1 MQSNY
6 GILRVYLR
14 RNITLILTKEYN
26 CLNNLKE
33 IYLNVIMRKH
43 IGLLIVLIGLSTPST
58 SQTIQ
63 LQVDTFQRSI
73 PNANFGGQTWR
84 GPSWIDSVFNDSVTT
99 MYPDILSYP
108 PAADLW
114 DWQNGWFYPQNI
126 LDTCCIDS
134 IILSWGQLNATAL
147 NITPTVFQNALNQ
160 IGAEGLYCLNMIS
173 SSLEKQLADLHSAKA
188 NGVVL
193 ERIRL
198 GDEMGKA
205 DNDVSISHFPTAQDY
220 ATACDIY
227 IDSIRNILPNAK
239 IAVSAGNFGSW
250 NPRAEYWNEAL
261 YNMTNPA
268 DAFRWS
274 AFFYLKDADTIFT
287 TKQLLAYAFD
297 QIPTYERVR
306 GLQDTVSNL
315 QNYELWVGY
324 GITDNTSSKI
334 YANRWSLVLMFSASH
349 QIFLNNKLVEDISMF
364 NIGGIFD
371 KWDALDTQNN
381 FRKRATGIFAS
392 IWNKAK
398 LGKNISTRIETP
410 ILLMDTAT
418 YYNNNNVS
426 RNTSYPK
433 LFGWRFENDSTDQAS
448 IILTNISE
456 DTLIVSIE
464 NLIGGNVYWEK
475 WHSDS
480 LYDVIDSVNY
490 INLVRDTG
498 ITNIELHPYSINV
511 ATGYICNQLTYNS
524 SVSIC
529 EGDSLI
535 VSESTYSS
543 EGIYTDSLNS
553 LNGCDSIIITDLN
566 FYPNNI
572 PTINM
577 TSLSLETEQSMN
589 NYQWYFEGDS
599 ILGANMFNLSPM
611 QTGNY
616 TVSYVDLNNCF
627 SISNPFLYELLE
639 IKNDLSSTKNLIKIT
654 DVLGKKNQQE
664 NQILFYIYDDG
675 TVTKKIKID

>member
-1 MQSNY
+1 M
-6 GILRVYLR
+6 L
-14 RNITLILTKEYN
+14 
-26 CLNNLKE
+26 
-33 IYLNVIMRKH
+33 KH
-43 IGLLIVLIGLSTPST
+43 IAFLTLLIGFNLPST

-63 LQVDTFQRSI
+63 LQLDTFERSI
-73 PNANFGGQTWR
+73 PTANFGGQTWR
-84 GPSWIDSVFNDSVTT
+84 GPSWVDSIFNDSVAT
-99 MYPDILSYP
+99 MHPDILSYP

-114 DWQNGWFYPQNI
+114 DWQNGWFYPQNS
-126 LDTCCIDS
+126 LDTCPLDT
-134 IILSWGQLNATAL
+134 IILSWGQLNANVI

-173 SSLEKQLADLHSAKA
+173 SSLEQQLTDLHSAKA

-227 IDSIRNILPNAK
+227 IDSIRNILPDAK
-239 IAVSAGNFGSW
+239 IAVSAGNFGGW

-261 YNMTNPA
+261 YNMTNHA

-287 TKQLLAYAFD
+287 NKQLLAYAFD
-297 QIPTYERVR
+297 QIPKYEKVR
-306 GLQDTVSNL
+306 GFQDTVSNL

-324 GITDNTSSKI
+324 GITDNTANKI

-349 QIFLNNKLVEDISMF
+349 QIFLSNKLVEDISMF

-371 KWDALDTQNN
+371 NWDALDTQNN
-381 FRKRATGIFAS
+381 FRKRASGIFAA

-398 LGKNISTRIETP
+398 LNKNIATKIQTP
-410 ILLMDTAT
+410 ISLIDTTT
-418 YYNNNNVS
+418 YYNINNVA
-426 RNTSYPK
+426 RNTEYPK
-433 LFGWRFENDSTDQAS
+433 IFGWRFENDSTSTAS

-456 DTLIVSIE
+456 DTIIVSVE
-464 NLIGGNVYWEK
+464 NLIDGDVYWQK

-480 LYDVIDSVNY
+480 LYDLIDSINY
-490 INLVRDTG
+490 IHLIRDTG
-498 ITNIELHPYSINV
+498 ATNIELYPYSINV
-511 ATGYICNQLTYNS
+511 ATGNVCSQLTYNS
-524 SVSIC
+524 YISIC
-529 EGDSLI
+529 EGDSFLI
-535 VSESTYSS
+535 SGSTYFS
-543 EGIYTDSLNS
+543 EGIYTDSLTN
-553 LNGCDSIIITDLN
+553 LYGCDSIIITEVNL
-566 FYPNNI
+566 YSQNI
-572 PTINM
+572 PTINIAY
-577 TSLSLETEQSMN
+577 LFLETEQFMS

-599 ILGANMFNLSPM
+599 ILGANQFHLAPV

-616 TVSYVDLNNCF
+616 TVSYMDLNNCF
-627 SISNPFLYELLE
+627 SISDPIIYEILE
-639 IKNDLSSTKNLIKIT
+639 IMDENNGEKKLIRIV
-654 DVLGKKNQQE
+654 DVLGKKNRKE

-675 TVTKKIKID
+675 TVKKKINYHDN